1 MEYKD
6 LIATDRKTAL
16 CLSEMA
22 AIVVDGVSLDSY
34 EKCKVAVDCF
44 NQHYETNLGGAVSAD
59 VVWNVIMELRLLPHF
74 TIPPKSI
81 SHWRAD
87 GALVQMLLWG
97 IVEGYTHW
105 YDNKKSK
112 AEILIEKFKKAAKI
126 LAIMDLGTMC
136 SKVQFY
142 EIIADMVMIVKKQ
155 NPNASVAEDWLFE
168 CLCKYDLH
176 GIGLLEDVCDALF
189 SATIE
194 ISASRDMDRV
204 LSGPNGQ
211 FFEDYIHTSFVNY
224 YHQGELRFGFAEGA
238 VVMHKV
244 LISDKKPLSL
254 AERLCLRAETDETRL
269 PLLAAMSLLLWSQLL
284 DGPDPEPGYEPS
296 EAFVNMLCNF
306 LVRPGRE
313 YSIVVSCV
321 EDLILSGRLRASIL
335 SEEIAHSAVS
345 VLRLAELK
353 KWAEHLL
360 CLFDGKIE
368 VDKATKQQ
376 YALRFQA
383 EVSQL
388 YVQSDATITFGCCLA
403 MQSWCLEEEKSHFM
417 DLGKC
422 YSRNPGFV
430 DHYRLARMQSLL
442 HRVIPDGRWFHF
454 SHSADQVNDLY
465 PLSENQISHW
475 KVLLAKENA
484 TIRLTTKKDAVAAI
498 LFMDANYQ
506 HIIDQPEPYR
516 SFFTRLTLDLDNPGS
531 FVVTRWFEYLSL
543 LDLGEKAVDFY
554 RQHKKI
560 LDLPFCFYPAN
571 WHGDLADILRFV
583 HFFDHGSRVVDGI
596 RRSLQ
601 LGKTGVLNAFLD
613 SEYRSL
619 IDSPVF
625 WDRAL
630 PFVNAS
636 ILPELAHRF
645 GGKYGLREKAE
656 RHLPQES
663 PKRCSVEAREPFY
676 ADFYDDPSVLL
687 YSIKTKPAI
696 RNYLKRWIRKVDPD
710 LGNEIDNGG
719 IAIMKIYD
727 PTKDRI
733 VRNRIRCIN
742 CNEIIES
749 RHYHDFVICS
759 CGNCAADGGL
769 EYLRRLSRERNGFEE
784 LAEFTPREDQN

>member
-81 SHWRAD
+81 SHWRTD

-105 YDNKKSK
+105 YDKKKRK

-136 SKVQFY
+136 SEVQFY
-142 EIIADMVMIVKKQ
+142 EIIADMVMIKKQ
-155 NPNASVAEDWLFE
+155 DPNASDAEDWLFE
-168 CLCKYDLH
+168 CLCEYDLH
-176 GIGLLEDVCDALF
+176 GIGLLEDVCDVLF
-189 SATIE
+189 STTIE
-194 ISASRDMDRV
+194 ISASREMDRV
-204 LSGPNGQ
+204 LSGPNGS

-224 YHQGELRFGFAEGA
+224 YHQGKLRFGFAEGA

-244 LISDKKPLSL
+244 LIPGKTPLSL
-254 AERLCLRAETDETRL
+254 AERLCLQAETDETRI

-284 DGPDPEPGYEPS
+284 DGPDPESDYEPT

-306 LVRPGRE
+306 LVRPGKE
-313 YSIVVSCV
+313 YSIVASCV
-321 EDLILSGRLRASIL
+321 EDLILSERLRASIL

-345 VLRLAELK
+345 VLQIEDLK

-360 CLFDGKIE
+360 CLFNGKIE

-376 YALRFQA
+376 YALRFRA
-383 EVSQL
+383 EISQFD
-388 YVQSDATITFGCCLA
+388 VQSDAAITFGCCLA
-403 MQSWCLEEEKSHFM
+403 MRSWCLEEEKSHFM
-417 DLGKC
+417 DLGRC

-442 HRVIPDGRWFHF
+442 HRVIPVGCWF
-454 SHSADQVNDLY
+454 SLTHSVDQINDLY
-465 PLSENQISHW
+465 PLSKNELSHW
-475 KVLLAKENA
+475 QVLLAQENV

-498 LFMDANYQ
+498 FFMDANYQ
-506 HIIDQPEPYR
+506 HIIDQPEPYK
-516 SFFTRLTLDLDNPGS
+516 SFFARLTLDVRDPGS
-531 FVVTRWFEYLSL
+531 FVITRWFDYLSL
-543 LDLGEKAVDFY
+543 LDLGEKALDFY

-560 LDLPFCFYPAN
+560 LDLPFCYHPVN
-571 WHGDLADILRFV
+571 WHGHLADVLCFV

-601 LGKTGVLNAFLD
+601 LGKTEVLDAFLN
-613 SEYRSL
+613 SEFRHL
-619 IDSPVF
+619 IDSFLF

-645 GGKYGLREKAE
+645 DGKYGLKEEAE
-656 RHLPQES
+656 RR
-663 PKRCSVEAREPFY
+663 PKQKEQKHGLMEARDPFY
-676 ADFYDDPSVLL
+676 SDFYDDQSVML
-687 YSIKTKPAI
+687 YSLKTKPAI
-696 RNYLKRWIRKVDPD
+696 RNYLMRWIRKVNPD

-727 PTKDRI
+727 PAKDRI

-742 CNEIIES
+742 CNDIIES